1 RFGLRYGLRWP
12 ACPTWAGRELV
23 TVGGSVAQP
32 AAASEPYVRLV
43 ASYGSSLSCPLS
55 RELSRSALGWGAMH
69 CIMAVA
75 MHQLKVGS
83 PVVLA
88 VPVLVVPL
96 QQILSGKK
104 VVAALH
110 APPAL

>member
-55 RELSRSALGWGAMH
+55 WELPRRACVLPSVF
-69 CIMAVA
+69 CIMTMSV
-75 MHQLKVGS
+75 HQDQIRSL
-83 PVVLA
+83 VVHA
-88 VPVLVVPL
+88 VPILMMPL
-96 QQILSGKK
+96 DQIVSQQKGLS
-104 VVAALH
+104 AS
-110 APPAL
+110 P